1 MRRNKNMDIFGKRK
15 ISELELALKKSNEE
29 RNEYKLLSD
38 AYNDT
43 INQLNDDIKKLT
55 DEINAKVENC
65 TVGAWCKNC
74 KYCRMARLAN
84 DEEHKNFAKVGV
96 YPFSGSLYNYYYYCS
111 KHLREICPE
120 FEKE

>member
-1 MRRNKNMDIFGKRK
+1 
-15 ISELELALKKSNEE
+15 
-29 RNEYKLLSD
+29 LLSD

-65 TVGAWCKNC
+65 TVGAWCKDY